1 MHRRHRIDI
10 CVCGVKSST
19 WNHDYTGAA
28 SIMNWNAVFWSPL
41 HYGKI
46 FRTIEERLVVC
57 RTYHAPDSSHGC
69 QSSRILPASVWVFQG
84 FTTLFWTWTRAILED
99 YFFFLSVAFRLKGW
113 KTSPETNT
121 AVDWSLEKCL
131 PCLWVDD
138 DGKNLQYILSF
149 KLIVFWHH
157 ECSVFF
163 LIFLI
168 INWITDIYSRKRK
181 FTRAKDNSK
190 PPLFP
195 LPTFSFSS
203 LILNHHISCTIV
215 EA

>member
-1 MHRRHRIDI
+1 MWGEVLHLKPRLHRC
-10 CVCGVKSST
+10 CVYFELEC
-19 WNHDYTGAA
+19 
-28 SIMNWNAVFWSPL
+28 
-41 HYGKI
+41 
-46 FRTIEERLVVC
+46 
-57 RTYHAPDSSHGC
+57 
-69 QSSRILPASVWVFQG
+69 RILISSSLWENISDNWREIGCIQNLPCPRQLSWMPELQNFACFGVSISGLHNIVLNMNTCHFRR
-84 FTTLFWTWTRAILED
+84 LYI
-99 YFFFLSVAFRLKGW
+99 FFLSVAFRLKGW

-190 PPLFP
+190 PPLLP

>member
-1 MHRRHRIDI
+1 MTKEGAILVRPDEHIAWRVKSGLDGDPILEMRRVFFCNIEGKKKKNMHRRHGISVHDI
-10 CVCGVKSST
+10 CACGVKSST

-28 SIMNWNAVFWSPL
+28 SILNWNAVFWSPL
-41 HYGKI
+41 HYRKI

-57 RTYHAPDSSHGC
+57 RTCHAPDISHGC

-84 FTTLFWTWTRAILED
+84 FITLFWTWTRAILVD
-99 YFFFLSVAFRLKGW
+99 YFFLLSVAFRLKGW
-113 KTSPETNT
+113 KTSPKTNK

-138 DGKNLQYILSF
+138 DGENLQYILSF

-163 LIFLI
+163 
-168 INWITDIYSRKRK
+168 
-181 FTRAKDNSK
+181 
-190 PPLFP
+190 
-195 LPTFSFSS
+195 
-203 LILNHHISCTIV
+203 
-215 EA
+215 